1 MKFSSF
7 VLFSLAKSQDM
18 TNEVRRAN
26 QERRYFQLTEM
37 MENYNS
43 EFDERKYWA
52 YGCNCLILGDRP
64 MSDPGHGRPVD
75 ELDTVCKAYK
85 DCLKCARW
93 AYGDTCIGEFRKYKF
108 GIRRGEVTCRS
119 KVSFDKG
126 FNLLPNDSISF
137 ESPYYFAGWS
147 IFTEVERTIKT
158 DRNRSLDHWL
168 GPLSAG

>member
-119 KVSFDKG
+119 KVSFDTR
-126 FNLLPNDSISF
+126 FNLLPNDSIRF
-137 ESPYYFAGWS
+137 QAE
-147 IFTEVERTIKT
+147 I
-158 DRNRSLDHWL
+158 N
-168 GPLSAG
+168 